1 MFKIDNIGP
10 TDVTNLQGC
19 LACNQSGQHS
29 GERGP
34 TGPTGS
40 IGSTGPNGAIGS
52 TGPTGPT
59 GSIGST
65 GPTGATGPTQY
76 TGTGFYGPGFINYG
90 TNTSDTKTINETISL
105 LRQPN
110 TFYPTQMGLGVGT
123 GTNIAHSTA
132 F

>member
-1 MFKIDNIGP
+1 MFRIDNIGP

-40 IGSTGPNGAIGS
+40 TGS
-52 TGPTGPT
+52 TGPT